1 MKRALVSS
9 AVRTDFVERH
19 FSTCDFSISLYNFI
33 RRLIQEGESMTSTL
47 EKLQK
52 LFLANFDYKIED
64 LTAATT
70 LEYLGLDSLD
80 MIKFM
85 FEIEN
90 EFNIRIADREFKIT
104 TIQDMVDA
112 LDRLI
117 LEQHSEQEIGS
128 SSHQIELLST

>member
-1 MKRALVSS
+1 
-9 AVRTDFVERH
+9 
-19 FSTCDFSISLYNFI
+19 
-33 RRLIQEGESMTSTL
+33 MTSTL

-64 LTAATT
+64 LTATTT
-70 LEYLGLDSLD
+70 LDYLGLDSLD
-80 MIKFM
+80 MIKFL

-90 EFNIRIADREFKIT
+90 EFNIRIADREFKVI